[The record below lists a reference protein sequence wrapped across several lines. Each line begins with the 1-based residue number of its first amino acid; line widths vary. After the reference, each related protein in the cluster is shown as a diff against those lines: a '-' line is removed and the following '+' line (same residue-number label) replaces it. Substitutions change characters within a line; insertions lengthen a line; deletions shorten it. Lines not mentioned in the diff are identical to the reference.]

1 LQDGAALVFNRHV
14 GRDAVE
20 DWMGFDAAFVGKYS
34 RSLPLGF
41 HVPKTDAKHS
51 PFLIVFKQ
59 EAGLVFNR
67 NAGRDATRMGW
78 DFDALLLSNYRRYM
92 GVGATDDEASK
103 Q

>member
-1 LQDGAALVFNRHV
+1 
-14 GRDAVE
+14 
-20 DWMGFDAAFVGKYS
+20 MGFDAAFVGKY
-34 RSLPLGF
+34 RSIAVLFL
-41 HVPKTDAKHS
+41 HVPETDAKHS
-51 PFLIVFKQ
+51 PFLIVFRQ